1 MMNLTVWVDVAIGL
15 VLVYLGASLL
25 VTVINEYIVQMSNL
39 RGRQLFNALKEL
51 IDDDTIRETL
61 GKSPALKPFFDK
73 KPGNAGSY
81 VDPNVLGRLLVGS
94 LRAGSSAGDAVNQ
107 VSESIDKMDESSLKT
122 QLQALVRTAGNTT
135 DNLVTVVS
143 DWTDRSL
150 TMLGDRYKRNLQ
162 TISFIVGL
170 LVAISLN
177 LNTVTLT
184 RHLYRDKEARE
195 AAVALSVQ
203 VTEKT
208 GKEVF
213 DKCMAM
219 TSQQRRTD
227 AACAPL
233 AGLVETVQGRNESLG
248 RLPIGWPALP
258 AQPQPPLAWISE
270 DTWLWG
276 NRIVGWLLTAL
287 ALSLGAPFWF
297 DLLNKL
303 VNVRHGMR
311 KPEVKESKEDT
322 K

>member
-15 VLVYLGASLL
+15 VLVYLGASLF

-51 IDDDTIRETL
+51 IDDGKIRETL

-73 KPGNAGSY
+73 EPGKARSY

-94 LRAGSSAGDAVNQ
+94 FEADSLAGNAVQ
-107 VSESIDKMDESSLKT
+107 EVSKSVDKMSDSSLKT

-135 DNLVTVVS
+135 ESLVTVVS

-177 LNTVTLT
+177 LNTVALT

-208 GKEVF
+208 GKDVF

-227 AACAPL
+227 AACTPL
-233 AGLVETVQGRNESLG
+233 AGLVDAVQGRNESLG
-248 RLPIGWPALP
+248 KLPIGWPELP
-258 AQPQPPLAWISE
+258 AQSLPPPVGFERDA
-270 DTWLWG
+270 WLWG
-276 NRIVGWLLTAL
+276 SRIVGWLLTAL

-297 DLLNKL
+297 DLLSKL

-311 KPEVKESKEDT
+311 KPEVKESKEST